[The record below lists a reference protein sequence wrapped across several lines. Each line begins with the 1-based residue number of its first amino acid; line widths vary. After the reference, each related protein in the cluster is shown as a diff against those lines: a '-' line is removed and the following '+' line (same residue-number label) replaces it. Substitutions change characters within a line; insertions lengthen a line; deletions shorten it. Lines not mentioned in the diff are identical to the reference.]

1 VKDDDMLILVRHGRT
16 TANAAG
22 LLSGRVDVDLDDVGR
37 AQVEAAARCVAAIGP
52 IHRIVASPLQ
62 RTRDTAAAVAAATG
76 AVIDIDDRWLEM
88 SYGDF
93 DGQLM
98 ADVGVEVWAQWRS
111 DPHFR
116 PPNGE
121 SLAEVAIR
129 VTHGCEALLAE
140 AVQHNIVVVSHV
152 SPIKAAV
159 AWALG
164 TGPEISWRTHLDPAS
179 ITRIACN
186 ARGGPVLRSFN
197 EVSHLDSIDPNL
209 TLTG

>member
-1 VKDDDMLILVRHGRT
+1 MLILVRHGRT

-22 LLSGRVDVDLDDVGR
+22 LLSGRVDVELDDVGR
-37 AQVEAAARCVAAIGP
+37 AQADAAARCVAAIGP

-62 RTRDTAAAVAAATG
+62 RTRDTAAAIASATG
-76 AVIDIDDRWLEM
+76 GVIGIDDRWIEM

-93 DGQLM
+93 DGQPM
-98 ADVGVEVWAQWRS
+98 ANVGVEVWAKWRS

-116 PPNGE
+116 PPHGE
-121 SLAEVAIR
+121 SLAEVADR
-129 VTHGCEALLAE
+129 VTKACEELLAE
-140 AVQHNIVVVSHV
+140 AVQHNVVVVSHV

-197 EVSHLDSIDPNL
+197 EISHLDAVDPNL